1 MKDEGRRMRDE
12 KRLLQS
18 SLSRSTLPS
27 LLAVTYSRQPK
38 CATNGRGF
46 MYGHRFMYIRGLMYG
61 ICNLQFAICNH
72 QFAIISLFIC
82 LFLSATPLAAQVVRL
97 PEVIPEEKN
106 YPGQLISHPDSSA
119 EILQAPGGTAADVPI
134 EPPRSD
140 VRPGMFQK
148 LIFNGAWLAG
158 GISSRAFGQNDL
170 ESKAILALPCPTR
183 DSPLV
188 ITPGFTVH
196 YLDGPAGVD
205 LPPRLFEAYTQ
216 FRWLSQVTP
225 QLGLDLAITPGVFS
239 DFNQNSSESFRLTG
253 HGAAA
258 WTYNPTT
265 KFVLGAAYLDLPKNS
280 IIPVGGIIWTPN
292 DEIKLDILFP
302 NPKISKRIHCFDT
315 YNKDVETWV
324 YVAGEFANDAW
335 AIAHSDGSNDLVV
348 LRDNRVILGLE
359 RKIRGGLTANVEVG
373 YVFGRHISFNS
384 DIPDF
389 EPEDT
394 VLLRGGLMY

>member
-1 MKDEGRRMRDE
+1 MWDE
-12 KRLLQS
+12 KHLFPS
-18 SLSRSTLPS
+18 SLSLSYYHCWPAS
-27 LLAVTYSRQPK
+27 SYSRWFEG
-38 CATNGRGF
+38 ATNGRGF
-46 MYGHRFMYIRGLMYG
+46 KYGRDFMNRISNLQLS
-61 ICNLQFAICNH
+61 ICNCQFA
-72 QFAIISLFIC
+72 FLFFLIW
-82 LFLSATPLAAQVVRL
+82 LFLGITPLSAQVVRL
-97 PEVIPEEKN
+97 PEVTPEGEK

-119 EILQAPGGTAADVPI
+119 EILQAPGGTAADVPV

-148 LIFNGAWLAG
+148 LIFNGSWLAG
-158 GISSRAFGQNDL
+158 GVSSRAFGQNDL

-196 YLDGPAGVD
+196 YLEGPASVD
-205 LPPRLFEAYTQ
+205 LPPRLFDAYTQ

-225 QLGLDLAITPGVFS
+225 QWGLDLAITPGVFS
-239 DFNQNSSESFRLTG
+239 DFNQSSSEAFRLTG

-265 KFVLGAAYLDLPKNS
+265 KIVLGAAYLDLPENS
-280 IIPVGGIIWTPN
+280 VIPIGGVIWTPS
-292 DEIKLDILFP
+292 DELKFDLLFP
-302 NPKISKRIHCFDT
+302 NPKLSRRIHCIDS

-324 YVAGEFANDAW
+324 YIAGEFANDAW

-348 LRDNRVILGLE
+348 LKDNRVILGLE
-359 RKIRGGLTANVEVG
+359 RKTCGGLTAHVEVG
-373 YVFGRHISFNS
+373 YVFGRRISFNS

-389 EPEDT
+389 VPEDT